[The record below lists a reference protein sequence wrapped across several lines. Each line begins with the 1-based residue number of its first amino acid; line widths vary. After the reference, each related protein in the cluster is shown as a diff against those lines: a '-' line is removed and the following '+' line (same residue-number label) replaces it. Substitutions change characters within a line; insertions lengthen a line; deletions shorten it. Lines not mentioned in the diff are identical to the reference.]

1 MAELKTTFVGLELQ
15 SPIII
20 GSSGLTRNVEKVK
33 EMAEAGAGAV
43 ILKSL
48 FEEQIESEGQAMQ
61 TEGDYTEAAD
71 YIAHYV
77 RAAEVGRYIDLITRY
92 KQTLS
97 IPVIASICCL
107 KSDSWVDFASRIQE
121 AGADALEVN
130 IMRLETDLFYD
141 PKAGEELYVN
151 IVKELK
157 RHISI
162 PIIVKLSKYHTALPA
177 LVDKL
182 RAAGASA
189 VTLFNRTYQAD
200 INLET
205 EEFASGDVLTHDGD
219 FSDSLRF
226 TAIVSGAIKGLEIST
241 STGVYTW
248 EHVAKSLLAGAQ
260 TTQMCTALYRSGS
273 KAISDALTGLQLW
286 MQRRGYASVDEV
298 RARLNATGIGD
309 TNLFERVQFMKYFGN
324 KN

>member
-20 GSSGLTRNVEKVK
+20 GSSGLTRNIEKVK
-33 EMAEAGAGAV
+33 EMADAGAGAV

-48 FEEQIESEGQAMQ
+48 FEEQIENQGQAMQ
-61 TEGDYTEAAD
+61 AEGDYTEAAD
-71 YIAHYV
+71 YIAHYI
-77 RAAEVGRYIDLITRY
+77 RAEEVGRYIDLIARY
-92 KQTLS
+92 KKTLS

-107 KSDSWVDFASRIQE
+107 KSDSWVDFASRIEQ

-141 PKAGEELYVN
+141 AKTGEELYVN
-151 IVKELK
+151 IVQELK
-157 RHISI
+157 KHITI
-162 PIIVKLSKYHTALPA
+162 PIIVKLSKYHTALPS

-182 RAAGASA
+182 RAAGAEA
-189 VTLFNRTYQAD
+189 VTLFNRTYQTD

-205 EEFASGDVLTHDGD
+205 EEFSSGDVLTHDGD

-226 TAIVSGAIKGLEIST
+226 TAIVSGAIKGIEIST
-241 STGVYTW
+241 STGVYGW
-248 EHVAKSLLAGAQ
+248 DHVAKSLLAGAQ
-260 TTQMCTALYRSGS
+260 TTQMCTTLYRHGAQ
-273 KAISDALTGLQLW
+273 AITDALTGLQLW
-286 MQRRGYASVDEV
+286 MQRRGYESIDEV
-298 RARLNATGIGD
+298 RGRLNAGSIGD
-309 TNLFERVQFMKYFGN
+309 TSLFERVQFMKYFGN